1 MANDG
6 FNLFGF
12 QIKRAKTKENW
23 SVVPPVSDDGAVIGN
38 SNAAYYGLVIDLE
51 GIVKNEN
58 DLIRRYREISNYGDC
73 DAAIEDIVNEAIV
86 ADSDKVVISIKLD
99 ELQLPD
105 KIKDIIHAE
114 FDNILRLLD
123 FEEKCHDIFRQW
135 YIDGRLFYNIILDP
149 QNPKNGIVELR
160 YVDPRKIRKIKNV
173 KKDRDPKSGADIITS
188 VEEYYL
194 FNDKGITEQTSQG
207 IKISMDSILYCHS
220 GLIDYNTGMAL
231 SYLHSAIKPCNQLKV
246 MEDAT
251 VIYRISRAPE
261 RRVFYIDVGNLPKLK
276 AEQYVQ
282 EQMNKYRNKIVFDAS
297 TGEVRDNRQHLS
309 LQEDFWMPR
318 RDCLALDTKIKL
330 LDNRTETLQQLIQ
343 EYEEGKEN
351 WTYSVSPEGDVVP
364 GLITW
369 AGITRRNTQ
378 VVDVTLDNGEVVTT
392 TPDHKFIL
400 RNGEKVEAQ
409 HLLPGQS
416 LMPLNTEYRV
426 MYGNSDYEY
435 VQNNKDNKWK
445 TTHKMVVESLG
456 QTVSTSD
463 VVHHID
469 FNRFN
474 NHPSNLAVMN
484 KQDHFDYHS
493 NVGSKTKNENWRMAL
508 SEAGKRFFETE
519 DGIKRRQE
527 ISSNNKINP
536 AIINGAAKGRSVV
549 KAKRALDKQNMSHE
563 EYLRKWSPG
572 IEKFSTVGRQNSHQQ
587 RKHDKKT
594 MSHEE
599 YVAKWNKLQTLR
611 TSQILEQ
618 YKSYD
623 INLIISQIREVFT
636 PNIKNDHIVQHLQK
650 TYEKIT
656 IHKLRNVVKFYGYD
670 SLSDFIVRNFDN
682 VGQRRSYKAPVVKN
696 NHKVVSVKFRDD
708 LIDTG
713 TISIDEDHIHHDYH
727 NFALGAGIFVMN
739 SGKSTEIT
747 TLMGAQNLAQIED
760 VNYFQMKLYQ
770 SLRVPISRL
779 QPQQGFSLGRSTEI
793 TREEVKFNKFI
804 ERLRR
809 RFSALFRDALRVQLI
824 TKGIIRPEEWDGMAP
839 FIRFDYQRDNHF
851 AELKNAEILMQRIQ
865 LLQQVDSYVGKY
877 FSMQWIKEN
886 VLMQTEEDMKIINAQ
901 MQAEQPMILQ
911 QTAAMQQAQQG
922 EAPE

>member
-1 MANDG
+1 MANSDG

-105 KIKDIIHAE
+105 KIKDIIHDE

-173 KKDRDPKSGADIITS
+173 KKDRDPKTGADVITS

-282 EQMNKYRNKIVFDAS
+282 EQMNKYRNKIVYDACLAMDTLIPLLDGRTLPLYEIQKEFEEGKQLWVYSCDPNTGKFAPGLVTSAGITRFNEQVMRITLDNGKTITCTLDHKFPVWNKGKVEAKDLVVGDSMIPLYRRENQISKIRQGKYEQVFDNESKDWKFTHRLVSKWKDDVQMDNVFIFNEDLCVDKKMTTIHHKNVNRFDNSPENLVRMHNKDHILYHQHIMTTDIARANFAKGRAMFAELMKDPDYKEWHRQRQKEGWTEEKRQKASIHASKRGLSAQGNLAQKEQWKTKERREEHHQKYAVAYSDEMFNVLNGCASKKMSNAKAVEVLNSHTELLEQWRELNQNKVLNSKQKTFDQFTKYDIDKIVKYNPNTKADTFGKLREQYHYRNHKIVKIEFLDERMDVGTLGIDKNEIYHDYHTFALDSGIYTCNS

-309 LQEDFWMPR
+309 MLEDFWMPR
-318 RDCLALDTKIKL
+318 RD
-330 LDNRTETLQQLIQ
+330 
-343 EYEEGKEN
+343 
-351 WTYSVSPEGDVVP
+351 
-364 GLITW
+364 
-369 AGITRRNTQ
+369 
-378 VVDVTLDNGEVVTT
+378 
-392 TPDHKFIL
+392 
-400 RNGEKVEAQ
+400 
-409 HLLPGQS
+409 
-416 LMPLNTEYRV
+416 
-426 MYGNSDYEY
+426 
-435 VQNNKDNKWK
+435 
-445 TTHKMVVESLG
+445 
-456 QTVSTSD
+456 
-463 VVHHID
+463 
-469 FNRFN
+469 
-474 NHPSNLAVMN
+474 
-484 KQDHFDYHS
+484 
-493 NVGSKTKNENWRMAL
+493 
-508 SEAGKRFFETE
+508 
-519 DGIKRRQE
+519 
-527 ISSNNKINP
+527 
-536 AIINGAAKGRSVV
+536 
-549 KAKRALDKQNMSHE
+549 
-563 EYLRKWSPG
+563 
-572 IEKFSTVGRQNSHQQ
+572 
-587 RKHDKKT
+587 
-594 MSHEE
+594 
-599 YVAKWNKLQTLR
+599 
-611 TSQILEQ
+611 
-618 YKSYD
+618 
-623 INLIISQIREVFT
+623 
-636 PNIKNDHIVQHLQK
+636 
-650 TYEKIT
+650 
-656 IHKLRNVVKFYGYD
+656 
-670 SLSDFIVRNFDN
+670 
-682 VGQRRSYKAPVVKN
+682 
-696 NHKVVSVKFRDD
+696 
-708 LIDTG
+708 
-713 TISIDEDHIHHDYH
+713 
-727 NFALGAGIFVMN
+727 

-747 TLMGAQNLAQIED
+747 TLMGAQNLGNVED

-809 RFSALFRDALRVQLI
+809 KFSSLFRDALRVQLI

-851 AELKNAEILMQRIQ
+851 AELKNAEILMQRMQ